1 MVNLEIYWAIV
12 NHIMTLINTFV
23 EGYLFYV
30 FLKPFVK
37 TKLKYVC
44 ILYVAV
50 MSALYLIPFEIIYAK
65 LIGIIIICIMMCLL
79 ERVKV
84 KQKVFLSAVMY
95 LLRWVVYGITL
106 VLRDLMFRLFINTSY
121 MLSHPMK
128 QLITYIIVEGS
139 YYIVTI
145 CFMYL
150 VIKVLHKV
158 YVNKREDISTKELLL
173 LFSVLSIVMLGDI
186 VFSMF
191 SKIYVQD
198 VGVYI
203 WNRYPKFS
211 IIKAIYQLLS
221 FTIILIAI
229 VIFQRLKENQREEKE
244 SLLLVD
250 QIENIKLHISSVENL
265 FEDIKALKH
274 DMGNH
279 ITILENL
286 YLKNENEE
294 FKSYLDKLKLS
305 LNEKTTGIKTGN
317 PVTDIILKQ
326 RQKEAEDKKI
336 EFVCDFVYPAETN
349 VNAFDISVILNNAIN
364 NAFEGVI
371 GCENP
376 YVSVVAF
383 RNKNAYMLEVTNS
396 IVKNVEID
404 DEIGLPLTTKNDK
417 HNHGFGLANIRKV
430 AQKYYGDIDIYQQDN
445 YFMLTVMLMLE

>member
-23 EGYLFYV
+23 EGYLFYA

-50 MSALYLIPFEIIYAK
+50 MIALYLIPFEIIYAK

-396 IVKNVEID
+396 IVKKVEID